1 MSLGGSK
8 PSQQTSVTDPLA
20 QQKTQ
25 AANQSLSA
33 WSSLLPY
40 ANQLTSTYMPQLG
53 QTDFTSQTPQLLQ
66 DIYKAVQGD
75 VEGTGGPFT
84 SLKQNLL
91 GSFDTGAQKFTI
103 DPLKEQL
110 IKEGLYSSG
119 PGMDVLQ
126 NAGTNIAQQRG
137 LLGSQVDTQLL
148 NMANSLGQQQFNTQ
162 QQLGFQ
168 DPLQALQA
176 AYGLVTPPG
185 SLGTNI
191 ATSTM
196 QVPGQSSG
204 IGGLL
209 GTIAGQAI
217 PAMFTGGASLP
228 FTAGASGIGA
238 LGNSLYD
245 PMQAFGTAGIASPSY
260 Y

>member
-8 PSQQTSVTDPLA
+8 GGMQTSVTDPLA

-25 AANQSLSA
+25 AANASLGA
-33 WSSLLPY
+33 WQSLLPY
-40 ANQLTSTYMPQLG
+40 GNQLTSTYMPQLG
-53 QTDFTSQTPQLLQ
+53 QTDFSSQTPQLLQ

-162 QQLGFQ
+162 QLLGFQ
-168 DPLQALQA
+168 NPIQALQA
-176 AYGLVTPPG
+176 AYGIDTPPG
-185 SLGTNI
+185 ALGTNI
-191 ATSTM
+191 QTAS
-196 QVPGQSSG
+196 QYVQPQSSG
-204 IGGLL
+204 MGQLL
-209 GTIAGQAI
+209 GSIAGQAI
-217 PAMFTGGASLP
+217 PALLTGGASLP
-228 FTAGASGIGA
+228 FTMGSQVAGFGGGTSP
-238 LGNSLYD
+238 YKP
-245 PMQAFGTAGIASPSY
+245 PMDLSSFSPTGFHM
-260 Y
+260 